1 MSNAT
6 IDLNFRSLHLETA
19 ERVSARFRFIVIIK
33 NLLTDFYGKMTELR
47 MKGVKVIIGAGGLE
61 DSEDE
66 KWVEMTSSPEK
77 IDIFV
82 ESVVKFLNRWN
93 FDGLQ
98 IAWQYPVC
106 KQVNGNIPT
115 FYNKPCLIV
124 QIIDLFGHSHNNN

>member
-1 MSNAT
+1 MSIAT

-106 KQVNGNIPT
+106 KQVNGNIH
-115 FYNKPCLIV
+115 F
-124 QIIDLFGHSHNNN
+124 IISHV